1 MEILRR
7 LAELENQMK
16 QLTGGPV
23 QEAEK
28 KEKLP
33 EPLDPEVGDDAGE
46 PVMPHDFEGKLSPEI
61 LERIYDGILTQ
72 LGELELEGQISPLDS
87 PQKVREAL
95 LAVVR
100 QLYIKKSMIS
110 KMGRKFAR
118 FGAKRFLRKQRT
130 ALGKAVS
137 QG

>member
-1 MEILRR
+1 MEILKRIE
-7 LAELENQMK
+7 ELEAKMR
-16 QLTGGPV
+16 QLAGPVV

-28 KEKLP
+28 
-33 EPLDPEVGDDAGE
+33 EPQMDDEVDVE
-46 PVMPHDFEGKLSPEI
+46 PAVDFDGKISPDV
-61 LERIYDGILTQ
+61 LERVYDGVLTI
-72 LGELELEGQISPLDS
+72 LGELELEGAIPPLDS
-87 PQKVREAL
+87 PAKIRQAL

-100 QLYIKKSMIS
+100 QMYIKKSMIS